1 MVLAANNTYV
11 NRIVPPTMPAKP
23 IESIGGD
30 PGRPLMSSR
39 EIGGDKAPSSLGFL
53 LSQVGV
59 YASRRFAQRIAA
71 LDLHPPLFRVLNV
84 VDAAEGQSQQAIGE
98 AIQAPASRM
107 VAIVDELEQRGL
119 VERRPHPSDR
129 RIRALYLT
137 GAGRRLLA
145 RGRKIAMEHEE
156 ELTRGLSS
164 ADRKR
169 LIALLQKIVE
179 GQGIGRGV
187 HPGLSEP
194 DVKS

>member
-1 MVLAANNTYV
+1 
-11 NRIVPPTMPAKP
+11 
-23 IESIGGD
+23 
-30 PGRPLMSSR
+30 MSSR
-39 EIGGDKAPSSLGFL
+39 RLAADKAPSSLGFL
-53 LSQVGV
+53 LSQVGI

-71 LDLHPPLFRVLNV
+71 LDLHPPLFRLLNV

-137 GAGRRLLA
+137 GEGRKLLA

-156 ELTRGLSS
+156 ELTRGMGA
-164 ADRKR
+164 ADRKH
-169 LIALLQKIVE
+169 LIALLQKVVE
-179 GQGIGRGV
+179 EQGIGQGV

-194 DVKS
+194 GAKS